1 MRQGGDSFLDRDG
14 GSVLQLMIQSIH
26 QNAKHLSE
34 IDGAAGDGDHG
45 INMDK
50 GVLKCAERLR
60 VNPKGFIEGLSTLGD
75 VLLSEIGG
83 SIGPLYGTFFQEMAD
98 AGRGESRI
106 DSSVLGRMLDRATAA
121 VNDLSGAELGDKTMM
136 DALIPAV
143 TAFSQTAVSEAG
155 FCAALRAMSDAAE
168 QGKEST
174 RNMVAK
180 VGRSSRLG
188 ERSRGVLDAGASSC
202 ALLLTSMAEGI
213 AAIVSKASQPLPAA
227 PRPVRR
233 LPGRK

>member
-1 MRQGGDSFLDRDG
+1 VRQGGGSFLDRDG
-14 GSVLQLMIQSIH
+14 GSVLLLMIQSIH
-26 QNAKHLSE
+26 QNAKSLSE

-50 GVLKCAERLR
+50 GVLKCAERLQG
-60 VNPKGFIEGLSTLGD
+60 NPAGFVQGLATLGD
-75 VLLSEIGG
+75 ILLSEIGG
-83 SIGPLYGTFFQEMAD
+83 SIGPLYGTFFREMAE
-98 AGRGESRI
+98 AARGESRI

-121 VNDLSGAELGDKTMM
+121 LRELSGAKLGDKTMM

-143 TAFSQTAVSEAG
+143 TAYTQVVASGAG
-155 FCAALRAMSDAAE
+155 LCAALRAMSDAAE

-188 ERSRGVLDAGASSC
+188 ERSRGILDAGASSC
-202 ALLLTSMAEGI
+202 ALLLASMAEGI
-213 AAIVSKASQPLPAA
+213 AAIVAKAS
-227 PRPVRR
+227 
-233 LPGRK
+233 

>member
-1 MRQGGDSFLDRDG
+1 VRQGGDSFLDRDG

-34 IDGAAGDGDHG
+34 IDGAVGDGDHG

-50 GVLKCAERLR
+50 GVLKCAERLQG
-60 VNPKGFIEGLSTLGD
+60 NPAGFVQGLSTLGD

-83 SIGPLYGTFFQEMAD
+83 SIGPLYGTFFHEMAE
-98 AGRGESRI
+98 AGKGESRI
-106 DSSVLGRMLDRATAA
+106 GAEVLGRMLGRATAA
-121 VNDLSGAELGDKTMM
+121 LRELSGAELGDKTMM
-136 DALIPAV
+136 DALLPAV
-143 TAFSQTAVSEAG
+143 SAYTRTAASGAG
-155 FCAALRAMSDAAE
+155 FFAALRAMSDAAE

-202 ALLLTSMAEGI
+202 ALLLASMAEGI
-213 AAIVSKASQPLPAA
+213 AAIVSKAS
-227 PRPVRR
+227 
-233 LPGRK
+233 

>member
-1 MRQGGDSFLDRDG
+1 MRQGGESFLDRDG
-14 GSVLQLMIQSIH
+14 GPVLQLMIQSIH
-26 QNAKHLSE
+26 QNARSLSE

-50 GVLKCAERLR
+50 GVLKCAERLQG
-60 VNPKGFIEGLSTLGD
+60 NPAGFVEGLLTLGD
-75 VLLSEIGG
+75 VLLTEIGG
-83 SIGPLYGTFFQEMAD
+83 SIGPLYGTFFHEMAE
-98 AGRGESRI
+98 AGKGESRI

-121 VNDLSGAELGDKTMM
+121 VDDLSGAKLGDKTMM

-143 TAFSQTAVSEAG
+143 TAYGQAAASGAG
-155 FCAALRAMSDAAE
+155 LCAALRAMSDAAD

-174 RNMVAK
+174 RNMAAK

-202 ALLLTSMAEGI
+202 ALLLASMAEGI
-213 AAIVSKASQPLPAA
+213 KAIVSKAS
-227 PRPVRR
+227 
-233 LPGRK
+233 